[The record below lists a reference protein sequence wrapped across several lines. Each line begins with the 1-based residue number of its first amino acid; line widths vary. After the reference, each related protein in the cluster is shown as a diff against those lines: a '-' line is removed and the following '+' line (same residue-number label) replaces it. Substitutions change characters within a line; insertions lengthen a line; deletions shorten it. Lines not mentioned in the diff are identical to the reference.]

1 MAGLFIAFSVQA
13 QDTTKRRSVDITSA
27 FKPVLRESAKINF
40 NASPPTADTAKPKLQ
55 YDIPS
60 PNLLFAY
67 QPGSLKPLALQV
79 DTIGK
84 WDNNNYIKAG
94 FGSLKTPYIQA
105 GFAFGDGSTAG
116 ANIYAKHVSSQGKRE
131 F

>member
-1 MAGLFIAFSVQA
+1 MPGFA
-13 QDTTKRRSVDITSA
+13 QKDTTRSKTVDITSA

-55 YDIPS
+55 YDIPNPS
-60 PNLLFAY
+60 LLLAY

-79 DTIGK
+79 DSVGK
-84 WDNNNYIKAG
+84 FDNSNYIKAG

-105 GFAFGDGSTAG
+105 GFSFGYGMECKPG
-116 ANIYAKHVSSQGKRE
+116 NEVR
-131 F
+131 